1 MLLGSISVGAI
12 VGIAVAAA
20 ICVFF
25 AALIVRTATYRKD
38 KTDTPL
44 KLAADVSEEAAAT
57 HLQEAIRF
65 KTVSMV
71 DEYADNSAPFLAF
84 RKWMFDTYPR
94 FTSAADLTVIA
105 DYSLIFHLKGTDATL
120 KGACFLSHMDVVP
133 APADG
138 WTHDPF
144 GGELAEDGYIYGRG
158 ALDMK
163 CHLVSLL
170 EALEYLMNKGVTF
183 KRDIYVCFGHDEE
196 PGQSFNGAPNIVKYL
211 KGKGV
216 EMEFVLDEGGTA
228 IEGKTLF
235 AQGLVAMVGAAEK
248 GNGDLEIVVHGQGGH
263 ASSPRFPSANGR
275 LATVIKKI
283 ERRYM
288 PSHITPLTRK
298 TFLALAPYTNP
309 LFKFFMV
316 NSDVFSP
323 LFRYILGKAAS
334 VTNALI
340 RTTLA
345 PTMLW
350 GPDARN
356 MLPREVKLNINYRTL
371 TGDTAEDVKKHLEKL
386 LRPYIKKGIASVN
399 MLGFSD
405 PSAVADVESVAYR
418 TLATSIKE
426 TFPDVAVVPYTMV
439 GATDSRFYA
448 PLTPNVYRFG
458 PFVWGMDD
466 ESRVHGIDER
476 IRPEQLARAVQFFVN
491 FISNACTE

>member
-1 MLLGSISVGAI
+1 MLISSLSVGAY
-12 VGIAVAAA
+12 VGIGIAAA
-20 ICVFF
+20 VVVFF
-25 AALIVRTATYRKD
+25 VALIIRTATYRKAEGD
-38 KTDTPL
+38 QQL
-44 KLAADVSEEAAAT
+44 VLADDVNSAGVT
-57 HLQEAIRF
+57 QHLQEAIRF
-65 KTVSMV
+65 ATVSMV
-71 DEYADNSAPFLAF
+71 DEYKDNSAPFLAF
-84 RKWMFDTYPR
+84 RKWMFDTYPL
-94 FTSAADLTVIA
+94 FTGKADLTVIA
-105 DYSLIFHLKGTDATL
+105 DYSLIFHLKGTDPSL

-133 APADG
+133 APDDG
-138 WTHDPF
+138 WTHAPF
-144 GGELAEDGYIYGRG
+144 GGELAEDGYVYGRG

-163 CHLVSLL
+163 CHLVAVL
-170 EALEYLMNKGVTF
+170 EALEYHLAHGTRF
-183 KRDIYVCFGHDEE
+183 KRDVYVCFGHDEE
-196 PGQSFNGAPNIVKYL
+196 PGQSFDGAPNIVKYL
-211 KGKGV
+211 KAQGV

-235 AQGLVAMVGAAEK
+235 AEGLVAMVGAAEK

-275 LATVIKKI
+275 LANVIRKI
-283 ERRYM
+283 EKKYM
-288 PSHITPLTRK
+288 PTHITPLTRK

-309 LFKFFMV
+309 VFKFFMI
-316 NSDVFSP
+316 NADVFSP
-323 LFRYILGKAAS
+323 LFRFILGKASS

-356 MLPREVKLNINYRTL
+356 VLPREVKLNINYRTL
-371 TGDTAEDVKKHLEKL
+371 TGDTSADVKAHLERL
-386 LRPYIKKGIASVN
+386 LKKYIKKGIVSIH

-405 PSAVADVESVAYR
+405 PSAVADVDSDAYN
-418 TLATSIKE
+418 TLAQSIRQ

-458 PFVWGMDD
+458 PFVWGFDD

-476 IRPEQLARAVQFFVN
+476 IRPEQMERAVQFFVN
-491 FISNACTE
+491 FMRNSCE

>member
-1 MLLGSISVGAI
+1 MLLASISVGGI
-12 VGIAVAAA
+12 VGIAVAA
-20 ICVFF
+20 CVVVFF
-25 AALIVRTATYRKD
+25 SALIIRTSTYKKD
-38 KTDTPL
+38 KRDIPL
-44 KLAADVSEEAAAT
+44 VLAEDVDEAAASK

-65 KTVSMV
+65 ATVSMV
-71 DEYADNSAPFLAF
+71 DEYVDNSAPFLAF
-84 RKWMFDTYPR
+84 RQWMFDTYPR
-94 FTSAADLTVIA
+94 FTGAAELTVIA
-105 DYSLIFHLKGTDATL
+105 DYSLIFHLKGTDPTL

-133 APADG
+133 APLDG

-163 CHLVSLL
+163 CHLVTLL
-170 EALEYLMNKGVTF
+170 EALEYHMAKGTVF

-196 PGQSFNGAPNIVKYL
+196 PGQSFNGAPNISKYL
-211 KGKGV
+211 KEKGV

-235 AQGLVAMVGAAEK
+235 AEGLVAMVGAAEK

-323 LFRYILGKAAS
+323 LFRFILGKAAS

-356 MLPREVKLNINYRTL
+356 VLPREVKLNINYRTL
-371 TGDTAEDVKKHLEKL
+371 TGDTSADVKAHLEKL
-386 LRPYIKKGIASVN
+386 LRPYIKKGIVSID

-405 PSAVADVESVAYR
+405 PSAVADVESDAYN
-418 TLATSIKE
+418 TLAYSIRQ

-439 GATDSRFYA
+439 GATDSRFYY
-448 PLTPNVYRFG
+448 PLTQNVYRFG
-458 PFVWGMDD
+458 PFVWGFDD
-466 ESRVHGIDER
+466 ESRVHGLDER
-476 IRPEQLARAVQFFVN
+476 IRPEQLGRAVRFFVN
-491 FISNACTE
+491 FIANSCKE

>member
-1 MLLGSISVGAI
+1 MLLCDVSIGAI
-12 VGIAVAAA
+12 VGIAIAGAV
-20 ICVFF
+20 VLLF
-25 AALIVRTATYRKD
+25 AALIIRTATYRKED
-38 KTDTPL
+38 AACPTPL
-44 KLAADVSEEAAAT
+44 TDPVDGEAAAT

-65 KTVSMV
+65 ATVSMV

-84 RKWMFDTYPR
+84 RRWILDTYPH
-94 FTSAADLTVIA
+94 FAAKAEMTVIA
-105 DYSLIFHLKGTDATL
+105 DYSLIFYLKGTDPSL
-120 KGACFLSHMDVVP
+120 KGACFLSHQDVVP

-163 CHLVSLL
+163 CHLVALL
-170 EALEYLMNKGVTF
+170 EGLEYHLARGACF
-183 KRDIYVCFGHDEE
+183 RRDIYVCFGHDEE
-196 PGQSFNGAPNIVKYL
+196 PGQSFDGAPNIVKHL
-211 KGKGV
+211 REKGI

-228 IEGKTLF
+228 IDGKTLF

-275 LATVIKKI
+275 LANVIRKI

-288 PSHITPLTRK
+288 PTRITPLTRK
-298 TFLALAPYTNP
+298 TLLALAPYVNP
-309 LFKFFMV
+309 VFKFFMV

-323 LFRYILGKAAS
+323 LLRLVLGKASS

-356 MLPREVKLNINYRTL
+356 VLPREVRLNINYRIL
-371 TGDTAEDVKKHLEKL
+371 EGDKAADVKRHLERL
-386 LRPYIKKGIASVN
+386 MRGYIKKGVAEIN
-399 MLGFSD
+399 MLGFSEAS
-405 PSAVADVESVAYR
+405 PASDVQCDAYR
-418 TLATSIKE
+418 ILADSIRQ

-448 PLTPNVYRFG
+448 PLTPNIYRFG
-458 PFVWGMDD
+458 PFVWGPED
-466 ESRVHGIDER
+466 ESRIHGIDER
-476 IRPEQLARAVQFFVN
+476 IRPQQMGRAVQFFVR
-491 FISNACTE
+491 FIDNACK